1 MSEKEKKT
9 VKCWMWDIKW
19 KSTIKIKLIP
29 YFFIFPEKI
38 LEEIPKITKSKFYL
52 NTITTSRLI

>member
-29 YFFIFPEKI
+29 HFFYISRK
-38 LEEIPKITKSKFYL
+38 
-52 NTITTSRLI
+52 NTGGNP